1 MSARLSYG
9 RKNVLI
15 LALPFERVKAGIKP
29 LLNRVKQLLQA
40 LNYVLSH
47 DALMPAIEFTKDLP
61 IRVRTYR
68 TWTRTR
74 ARLSFVMR
82 LRPCTHI
89 SLR

>member
-9 RKNVLI
+9 RKNAFVLI

-47 DALMPAIEFTKDLP
+47 DALMPAIEF
-61 IRVRTYR
+61 Y
-68 TWTRTR
+68 
-74 ARLSFVMR
+74 
-82 LRPCTHI
+82 
-89 SLR
+89 